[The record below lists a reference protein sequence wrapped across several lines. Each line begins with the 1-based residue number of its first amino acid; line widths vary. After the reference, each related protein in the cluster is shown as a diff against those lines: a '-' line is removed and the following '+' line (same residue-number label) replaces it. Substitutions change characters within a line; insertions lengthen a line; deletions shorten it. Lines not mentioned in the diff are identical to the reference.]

1 MKIAHVATA
10 AIFMSTCVV
19 SAEPRGSRFDGT
31 WVRSWSSTTPKG
43 LHTEGRGT
51 LTINTRGK
59 TTEISD
65 ITLSMRVPDPP
76 TPIHLVQSCYAIAT
90 TVHNSLLTIEWSPL
104 KLVSPRKEDIPP
116 GLHLWTGSNTWTYRL
131 RGDKLVTVENKP
143 LVYGRAKQPE

>member
-1 MKIAHVATA
+1 MEIARFA
-10 AIFMSTCVV
+10 AAVVMLSTCVV
-19 SAEPRGSRFDGT
+19 SAEPRASRFDGT

-59 TTEISD
+59 STEVSD

-76 TPIHLVQSCYAIAT
+76 APIHLVQSCHALAT
-90 TVHNSLLTIEWSPL
+90 TVHTTSLTIEWSPL

-116 GLHLWTGSNTWTYRL
+116 GLHLWTWLYDLDLQIARRQARHS
-131 RGDKLVTVENKP
+131 
-143 LVYGRAKQPE
+143 